1 MSFPSFETF
10 REYVKFLPL
19 GRKYYAFGTSL
30 KSDYDR
36 FVQDFEMEVPEALGL
51 YVCIVEYTTA
61 QIKRK
66 LKG

>member
-1 MSFPSFETF
+1 MLPSFETF

-36 FVQDFEMEVPEALGL
+36 FIQDLELKVPEALEL
-51 YVCIVEYTTA
+51 YVRIAEHTTV
-61 QIKRK
+61 QVKRK
-66 LKG
+66 LKE